1 MLGTDTFCQGV
12 NEDTK
17 DTNRALP
24 ETLLCSV
31 LKKKKKKVRG
41 GINTV
46 TGSEL
51 IIFINNETMLAFQ
64 VS

>member
-1 MLGTDTFCQGV
+1 ML
-12 NEDTK
+12 
-17 DTNRALP
+17 
-24 ETLLCSV
+24 SI
-31 LKKKKKKVRG
+31 KKKKKKVKG
-41 GINTV
+41 GINRV

>member
-1 MLGTDTFCQGV
+1 M

-17 DTNRALP
+17 DTNGALP
-24 ETLLCSV
+24 EILLCSV
-31 LKKKKKKVRG
+31 LKKKKKVKG
-41 GINTV
+41 GINRV